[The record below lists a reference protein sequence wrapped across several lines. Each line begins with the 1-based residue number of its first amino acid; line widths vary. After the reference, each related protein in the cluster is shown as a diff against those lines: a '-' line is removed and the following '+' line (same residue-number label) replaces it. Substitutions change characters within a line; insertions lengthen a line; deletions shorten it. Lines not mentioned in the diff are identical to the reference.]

1 MHVVPQCLQG
11 AALKI
16 NNFFITTQSIIR
28 NEEIE
33 ILEEML
39 CMVPQCLVQ
48 PLKQGITLWPQ
59 SKICNE
65 EIDIPIE
72 MHTCMHVV
80 PCLVQPLKQSI
91 I

>member
-48 PLKQGITLWPQ
+48 PLKQGITL
-59 SKICNE
+59 
-65 EIDIPIE
+65 
-72 MHTCMHVV
+72 
-80 PCLVQPLKQSI
+80 
-91 I
+91 